1 MSTVELSAPRSLDAS
16 LLQPTRASIATGDA
30 AWWRFLGRWSL
41 FAAINGVVGWAIFIY
56 VSAQG
61 VSAAGERGDLNVALA
76 YPALWR
82 AAMVY
87 DTLAWLFIG
96 GTVTI
101 FAAILF
107 RQRPILGVLVAAA
120 AMGDLLG
127 SMGGY
132 ARLHTVSDL
141 AAQYLVATSDQQ
153 AAVLQTYHQVSLLVS
168 NLQSFGA
175 LLTKLGLLVIGAATL
190 HLRGF
195 PRWLAIGFA
204 AQAVVGLTYEVM
216 SILGISSPL
225 VFVLTVVYVFAFLVW
240 DIALARLFW
249 RGAPGS
255 RANFTDTSGLM
266 PVAPGSPSVDRGQG
280 M

>member
-1 MSTVELSAPRSLDAS
+1 MSTVELSAPHRLDAS

-41 FAAINGVVGWAIFIY
+41 FAAINGVVGLATFIY

-61 VSAAGERGDLNVALA
+61 VSAVGERGDLNVAIA

-82 AAMVY
+82 VAMVY

-96 GTVTI
+96 GTIMT
-101 FAAILF
+101 FAALLF

-120 AMGDLLG
+120 AMGDLFG

-132 ARLHTVSDL
+132 VRLHAVSDL
-141 AAQYLVATSDQQ
+141 VAQYLAAASDQQ

-175 LLTKLGLLVIGAATL
+175 LLTKLALLVIGVATF
-190 HLRGF
+190 HFAGF
-195 PRWLAIGFA
+195 PRWLAIGFV
-204 AQAVVGLTYEVM
+204 AQAVVGLAYETM
-216 SILGISSPL
+216 SILGITSPVAFL
-225 VFVLTVVYVFAFLVW
+225 LTVVYVFSFLVW
-240 DIALARLFW
+240 DIAMARLFW
-249 RGAPGS
+249 RGAPRMAPPVS
-255 RANFTDTSGLM
+255 TSY
-266 PVAPGSPSVDRGQG
+266 
-280 M
+280 

>member
-16 LLQPTRASIATGDA
+16 QLPPARAIVATGDA

-41 FAAINGVVGWAIFIY
+41 FAAINGAVGWAIFLY

-61 VSAAGERGDLNVALA
+61 VSAAGERGDLNVAIV
-76 YPALWR
+76 YPELWR
-82 AAMVY
+82 VAMVY

-96 GTVTI
+96 GTVMT
-101 FAAILF
+101 FAALLF

-120 AMGDLLG
+120 AMGDLFG

-132 ARLHTVSDL
+132 VRLHAVSDL
-141 AAQYLVATSDQQ
+141 VAQYLAAASDQQ

-175 LLTKLGLLVIGAATL
+175 LLTKLALLVIGAATL
-190 HLRGF
+190 HMPGF
-195 PRWLAIGFA
+195 PRWLSVAFV
-204 AQAVVGLTYEVM
+204 AQAVVGLTNETM

-225 VFVLTVVYVFAFLVW
+225 VFLLTVIYVFCFLAW
-240 DIALARLFW
+240 DIAMARLFW

-255 RANFTDTSGLM
+255 RANFPDTSGLM
-266 PVAPGSPSVDRGQG
+266 PLATGSPSMDRGQV

>member
-1 MSTVELSAPRSLDAS
+1 VPRAAWTPVSCHPHAPPA
-16 LLQPTRASIATGDA
+16 RAIVATGDA

-41 FAAINGVVGWAIFIY
+41 FAAINGVVGLATFIY

-61 VSAAGERGDLNVALA
+61 VSAAGEHGDLNVAIA

-96 GTVTI
+96 GTVMT
-101 FAAILF
+101 FAALLF

-120 AMGDLLG
+120 AMGDIFG

-132 ARLHTVSDL
+132 VRLHTVSDL
-141 AAQYLVATSDQQ
+141 AAQYLAAASDQQ
-153 AAVLQTYHQVSLLVS
+153 AAVLQTYQQVSLLVT
-168 NLQSFGA
+168 NLQSFGG
-175 LLTKLGLLVIGAATL
+175 LLTKLGLFVIGAAAF
-190 HLRGF
+190 HIAGF
-195 PRWLAIGFA
+195 PRWLAVGFVT
-204 AQAVVGLTYEVM
+204 QAVVGLMYEPM
-216 SILGISSPL
+216 SILGINSPL
-225 VFVLTVVYVFAFLVW
+225 LFVLTVVYVFAFLLW

-255 RANFTDTSGLM
+255 RANFPDISGLR
-266 PVAPGSPSVDRGQG
+266 PLAPGSPSVDRGQG